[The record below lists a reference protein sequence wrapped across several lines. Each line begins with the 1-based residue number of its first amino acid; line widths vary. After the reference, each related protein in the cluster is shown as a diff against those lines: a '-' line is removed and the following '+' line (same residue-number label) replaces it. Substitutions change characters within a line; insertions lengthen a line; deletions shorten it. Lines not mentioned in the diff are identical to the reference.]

1 MDTTSLEPRDRS
13 RQAIG
18 EVIDLLEASIRALRS
33 RHNELV
39 PISRLP
45 CEVLATVFSFLSN
58 FAWNKGSSVLAWTYV
73 ARVCCRWR
81 ETTLNHPRL
90 WSHINLTK
98 LTPVGIVEIFSRT
111 KTAPINLEVNSDKW
125 NMERYEALER
135 QLEAHI
141 SHTRHLKLSGYFL
154 TNVIKRLVL
163 PTPILESISL
173 SHYGTSNLTIPDNLF
188 NCTAPSLTSLKL
200 NKYDISWKSPLLKR
214 LRILEILELSANA
227 RPELNDWLDAL
238 NEMSQLKDL
247 SLRFATPVA
256 PLLNPPI
263 SRTVTLPSLTYFYIK
278 ASAKDC
284 ALALAHLVLPTLA
297 RLHVY
302 VESHYREGEDVLL
315 MIPYIVRNVCVLQD
329 IEPIR
334 SILIAREGW
343 DNEVLT
349 WTTPG
354 ADGDVK
360 ACGPAILDDMSHST
374 CFLFA
379 AKGVFWNDGV
389 DAAIF
394 DALLTLLP
402 TNSVLTLTTRCGTR
416 LSKEFW
422 ISNAPRLPLL
432 EQARLGHTSVG
443 AFLEMLAE
451 DTPPDGPRLP
461 SLTRLILFDVT
472 STVLR
477 SYHFVNMLIKRVEQ
491 GIPLECLD
499 LRTCV
504 TTKLT
509 IQLLAEILVDIQEPL
524 YVPPMEVEEVFNWY
538 DWYGGICYENEVKF
552 DDRH

>member
-13 RQAIG
+13 RQAIIG
-18 EVIDLLEASIRALRS
+18 EVIDLLEASIRALKS
-33 RHNELV
+33 RHNELA

-45 CEVLATVFSFLSN
+45 SEVLATIFSFLSI
-58 FAWNKGSSVLAWTYV
+58 FAWNEGSSVLAWTYV

-111 KTAPINLEVNSDKW
+111 KTAPLNLNLEVTFYKW
-125 NMERYEALER
+125 NMEHYEALAR

-141 SHTRHLKLSGYFL
+141 SHTRHLKLSGYCL
-154 TNVIKRLVL
+154 SIVIKRLVL

-200 NKYDISWKSPLLKR
+200 NKCDISWKSPLLKR
-214 LRILEILELSANA
+214 LRILEILELSSNA

-238 NEMSQLKDL
+238 NEMSQLKDF
-247 SLRFATPVA
+247 SLRSATPVA
-256 PLLNPPI
+256 PLLDPPM
-263 SRTVTLPSLTYFYIK
+263 SRTVTLPSLTYFHIK

-297 RLHVY
+297 RLHVD
-302 VESHYREGEDVLL
+302 VESHYREGEDVLR
-315 MIPYIVRNVCVLQD
+315 MIPYVVRKVCVLQD

-334 SILIAREGW
+334 SILVDGDRWLGYS
-343 DNEVLT
+343 EVLA

-354 ADGDVK
+354 ADVK
-360 ACGPAILDDMSHST
+360 FCGPTILDDMSSSA
-374 CFLFA
+374 CFLFT
-379 AKGVFWNDGV
+379 AKSAPWNYGV
-389 DAAIF
+389 DDTIF
-394 DALLTLLP
+394 DALLTLFP
-402 TNSVLTLTTRCGTR
+402 TNFVSTLTTQHDTR

-422 ISNAPRLPLL
+422 IGNAPRLPLL
-432 EQARLGHTSVG
+432 EQACLCHASIR

-461 SLTRLILFDVT
+461 SLTRLILFNVT
-472 STVLR
+472 VIR
-477 SYHFVNMLIKRVEQ
+477 SYHLVNMLIKRVEQ
-491 GIPLECLD
+491 GIPLECID
-499 LRTCV
+499 FYTYV

-509 IQLLAEILVDIQEPL
+509 IQSLAEIMVEIQEPL
-524 YVPPMEVEEVFNWY
+524 CAPLSENEVFNWY
-538 DWYGGICYENEVKF
+538 EGICYGNEVEF
-552 DDRH
+552 DDRQGP